1 MDNFNLKKYLV
12 ENKRTS
18 NSKVLSEA
26 QDQLRTDAPYTT
38 APINEV
44 TYSKREII
52 TSVTFSNGEK
62 FEVGEYSN
70 YDDMRVTAIR
80 PVPENEREEDEVV
93 SIEMKGS
100 DGKATYYF
108 NENGEQVEE

>member
-12 ENKRTS
+12 ENKRTK
-18 NSKVLSEA
+18 NS
-26 QDQLRTDAPYTT
+26 
-38 APINEV
+38 INEV
-44 TYSKREII
+44 TFNKKEVI

-70 YDDMRVTAIR
+70 YDDMRVTAII
-80 PVPENEREEDEVV
+80 PIPENEREEDEVV
-93 SIEMKGS
+93 AIEMKGS

-108 NENGEQVEE
+108 NDNGEEVEE

>member
-1 MDNFNLKKYLV
+1 MNQLAGLIT
-12 ENKRTS
+12 ESQATEML
-18 NSKVLSEA
+18 KVL
-26 QDQLRTDAPYTT
+26 
-38 APINEV
+38 NEV

>member
-1 MDNFNLKKYLV
+1 MKSIIRMNQLAGLIT
-12 ENKRTS
+12 ESQATEML
-18 NSKVLSEA
+18 KVL
-26 QDQLRTDAPYTT
+26 
-38 APINEV
+38 NEV